1 MAKITPIS
9 LVAGMSGKIGQ
20 NSDTY
25 FVTNRQTGQ
34 VHTAKISSAPL
45 PNPTPAQ
52 IEARNKFTQR
62 TQNTSQWLA
71 SNGPTSDHPK
81 GTEIYQ
87 KALAAYKTQHKIGS
101 FFGYIA
107 SRIADDGTVT
117 IGGSR

>member
-1 MAKITPIS
+1 
-9 LVAGMSGKIGQ
+9 MSGKIGQ

-34 VHTAKISSAPL
+34 VHTAKIVASQGDPS
-45 PNPTPAQ
+45 PAQ

-71 SNGPTSDHPK
+71 TNGPTSDHPK

-87 KALAAYKTQHKIGS
+87 KALAAYKAQHKIGS

-107 SRIADDGTVT
+107 SRIAEDGTVT
-117 IGGSR
+117 IGGSH